1 MSVFKLCLCFPSD
14 PICDHYVAFTFQQG
28 LVGHFN
34 TLKNN
39 LDPSITRPFK
49 PCVTLHLFNVFRSRE
64 FIDIRPLP
72 DCLLSRHCLVQ
83 PIRTTHRSSCELN
96 FLFLPHE
103 TVRRTDHRLIFL
115 LLVEVLIRRKFST
128 FNAHH
133 FDRSSLSKIINSVSI
148 FSTTAIVISRS
159 NRRKVVDSLRSLF
172 DHRICR
178 FSQGKT

>member
-1 MSVFKLCLCFPSD
+1 MQYQSFVIHLWIQCIYQIAYFSSWYLLLIILSFSLSFWIAREFRLSVFKPCLCFPSD

-49 PCVTLHLFNVFRSRE
+49 PCATLHLFNVFRSRE

-103 TVRRTDHRLIFL
+103 TAQFAENQSPINF
-115 LLVEVLIRRKFST
+115 FSPCRG
-128 FNAHH
+128 
-133 FDRSSLSKIINSVSI
+133 FDPPKILYV
-148 FSTTAIVISRS
+148 
-159 NRRKVVDSLRSLF
+159 
-172 DHRICR
+172 
-178 FSQGKT
+178 